1 MSEYKELVKDFNVMR
16 DALRNFFV
24 FGDMSRS
31 EDTKK
36 SARSYDNELRRIK
49 SWLRDIVKCQTVD
62 GEKHYCINVDPS
74 VTNSNPFY
82 AAYKSKS
89 FTQTDINLHFAIL
102 YLLRNQELPLSAI
115 SKEIDSLLNDE
126 VIDTQTIRIKLN
138 EYAELG
144 ILETRKVKNALYY
157 KLADTSINELIENNP
172 SILDAI
178 KFFSETVPIPVIGSY
193 ILDNYPAKESNIV
206 FRNYFLAN
214 CLDDIIQID
223 VLKAMLKDCF
233 ITVKNHS
240 LNTGQESE
248 LKLFPLKIFVST
260 NTGRRYI
267 IGIIEGRNK
276 LICLRL
282 DFLRKIS
289 INEKCT
295 EAENYRRKFT
305 EILPNCFT
313 IAAYQKSFLENFE
326 MTLSIDEEMEKYL
339 LLRLEHEG
347 RNGRVTKVAP
357 NTFVYQI
364 SVYDTKELLPWVKSF
379 IGNIIKIKGDNQMA
393 INSFYYD
400 LESMAKQYE
409 I

>member
-74 VTNSNPFY
+74 ATDSNPFY
-82 AAYKSKS
+82 SAYKSKS
-89 FTQTDINLHFAIL
+89 FTQTDLNLHFALLHIL
-102 YLLRNQELPLSAI
+102 SHQELSLSAI
-115 SKEIDSLLNDE
+115 SLEIDKLIENQ
-126 VIDTQTIRIKLN
+126 VIETQTIRLKLN
-138 EYAELG
+138 EYAEMG
-144 ILETRKVKNALYY
+144 ILSIRKVKNALYY
-157 KLADTSINELIENNP
+157 KLADTGINEFIRNNP
-172 SILDAI
+172 AILDAI
-178 KFFSETVPIPVIGSY
+178 RFFSETAPIPVIGSY
-193 ILDNYPAKESNIV
+193 ILDNYPTKESNIV

-214 CLDDIIQID
+214 CLDDIILID
-223 VLKAMLKDCF
+223 TLKAMQNDCF

-240 LNTGQESE
+240 LNTGQESDI
-248 LKLFPLKIFVST
+248 KLFPLKIFVST

-267 IGIIEGRNK
+267 IGLIEGRNK

-282 DFLRKIS
+282 DFLRKIKVD
-289 INEKCT
+289 EKCAD
-295 EAENYRRKFT
+295 AENYKKIFAD
-305 EILPNCFT
+305 ILPNCFT